1 MRKIDKKP
9 SIWEFFFH
17 LLQTFCTRCESAPR
31 IPERV
36 EGVKS
41 LNLSVDEGKE
51 GFSICSPGVVLN
63 TWGTPSTNW
72 HQRARTQR
80 HSESTQPHSGD
91 ESSLFTC
98 FQRQHLA
105 QISHQ
110 PVLCVTMKDSGLIT
124 RHRQIRKCRSST
136 QRQLFLPLWAF
147 LSCSRALG
155 RPCALLQDQRETENP
170 WSKTWT
176 LHIWRSLVVQQMYP
190 QQYTTEIEF
199 GCKAKIL
206 KNCVLTQPHS
216 LNSFW
221 DSVLNPGKPRINSV
235 LGFSN

>member
-155 RPCALLQDQRETENP
+155 RTLCTPPR
-170 WSKTWT
+170 STWN
-176 LHIWRSLVVQQMYP
+176 RKSLEQNMDSAHLKVSGGSANVS
-190 QQYTTEIEF
+190 TTVH
-199 GCKAKIL
+199 
-206 KNCVLTQPHS
+206 N
-216 LNSFW
+216 W
-221 DSVLNPGKPRINSV
+221 DWVWM
-235 LGFSN
+235 